1 METTKLNDQQ
11 FNTKKAL
18 VPFLRRIASYA
29 WKYPR
34 WVIGLLF
41 WVMVVA
47 VADALFPLLLKGTI
61 DNAITPQLEALK
73 LAQDQGTQY
82 VLDFSLVY
90 YYTGLFLLVGLIQA
104 VGVYLFIR
112 YAGRIQ
118 EYVMHDLRK
127 DMFDRLQKLSF
138 SFYDRSASGWL
149 LTRLTSD
156 TDRVAEV
163 ISWGLLEAFWGISMI
178 SFCLIILFWYSWK
191 LGLVIAL
198 SIPFMLLVSV
208 KIRMLVLQYSRDS
221 RKINSELTATFSEHI
236 NGIVVNKS
244 TAQEARVSKEFQALS
259 ARMQGASYRAAYYTA
274 MYIPLVI
281 LTGSFASA
289 FVIYFGGSMALAVP
303 AMITVGTL
311 VAALDYANKIFIP
324 IVDISMFYARAQ
336 GSLSAGERIFSLI
349 DEPLEIKDSETATN
363 FAPIQGNIQ
372 FDQVD
377 FYYNKDQT
385 ILKDFNLTIKAG
397 ESIALVGATGEGKST
412 IANLVA
418 RFYEPKAGSLKID
431 GIDYKTK
438 TLKSLRKQL
447 GMVLQTPHLFM
458 GTIRDNIR
466 YAKKDAS
473 DAEITATLDLLGA
486 THFVAR
492 LDEEVGEEGENLSM
506 GEKQL
511 ISFARAILPN
521 PKILI
526 MDEATSSI
534 DTITEAKIQQSIQQM
549 LENRTA
555 IIIAHRLSTI
565 KNCDRI
571 LVIQKGGIIED
582 GSHQVLMNKKGTYYN
597 LYTKQLRAEKV
608 LE

>member
-1 METTKLNDQQ
+1 MKTTKLSDQQ

-18 VPFLRRIASYA
+18 VPFLKRIALYA

-47 VADALFPLLLKGTI
+47 IADALFPLLLKVMI

-73 LAQDQGTQY
+73 FAQDQGTQY
-82 VLDFSLVY
+82 ILDFSLIY
-90 YYTGLFLLVGLIQA
+90 YYTGIFLVVGFVQA
-104 VGVYLFIR
+104 VGVYWFIR

-178 SFCLIILFWYSWK
+178 SFCLLVLFFYSWK
-191 LGLVIAL
+191 LGLIVAL

-208 KIRMLVLQYSRDS
+208 KIRMLVLQYSRAS
-221 RKINSELTATFSEHI
+221 RKINSELTAAFSEHI
-236 NGIVVNKS
+236 NGIIVNKS
-244 TAQEARVSKEFQALS
+244 TAQEARVSREFQALTS
-259 ARMQGASYRAAYYTA
+259 RMQGASYRASYYTA

-281 LTGSFASA
+281 LTGSFAAA
-289 FVIYFGGSMALAVP
+289 FVVYFGGNMALAVP
-303 AMITVGTL
+303 AIITVGTL
-311 VAALDYANKIFIP
+311 VAALDYATKIFIP

-349 DEPLEIKDSETATN
+349 DEPLDIKDAD
-363 FAPIQGNIQ
+363 FASDFDPIRGAIQ

-377 FYYNKDQT
+377 FYYNKEQA
-385 ILKDFNLTIKAG
+385 ILKNFNLTIKAG

-412 IANLVA
+412 IANLIA
-418 RFYEPKAGSLKID
+418 RFYEPKAGSLRID
-431 GIDYKTK
+431 GVDYKTK

-447 GMVLQTPHLFM
+447 GIVLQTPHLFK
-458 GTIRDNIR
+458 GTIRDNIS
-466 YAKKDAS
+466 YARKEAT
-473 DAEITATLDLLGA
+473 DAEIKATLNLVGA
-486 THFVAR
+486 NHFAAR

-571 LVIQKGGIIED
+571 LVIQKGNIFED
-582 GSHQVLMNKKGTYYN
+582 GSHYQLMAKKGKYYD
-597 LYTKQLRAEKV
+597 LYTKQLSAEQIGK
-608 LE
+608 

>member
-1 METTKLNDQQ
+1 METTKFTDQQ
-11 FNTKKAL
+11 FNTQKAL
-18 VPFLRRIASYA
+18 GPFLRRIASYA

-34 WVIGLLF
+34 WVLGLLF

-73 LAQDQGTQY
+73 LAQDQGTKY

-90 YYTGLFLLVGLIQA
+90 YYTGLFLVVGFIQA
-104 VGVYLFIR
+104 IGVYLFIR

-178 SFCLIILFWYSWK
+178 SFCLIVLFFYSWK
-191 LGLVIAL
+191 LGLIVAL
-198 SIPFMLLVSV
+198 TIPFMLLISI

-244 TAQEARVSKEFQALS
+244 TAQEARVSKEFKQLS
-259 ARMQGASYRAAYYTA
+259 GRMQKASYHAAYYTS

-289 FVIYFGGSMALAVP
+289 FVVYFGGNMVLAVP
-303 AMITVGTL
+303 AIITVGTL

-324 IVDISMFYARAQ
+324 IIDISMFYARAQ

-349 DEPLEIKDSETATN
+349 DEPLDIKNTADATD
-363 FAPIQGNIQ
+363 FEAIKGAIK
-372 FDQVD
+372 FEQVD
-377 FYYNKDQT
+377 FYYNKEQS
-385 ILKDFNLTIKAG
+385 ILKDFNLNIKAG

-418 RFYEPKAGSLKID
+418 RFYEPKAGCLKID
-431 GIDYKTK
+431 GIDYKSK

-447 GMVLQTPHLFM
+447 GMVLQTPHLFI

-466 YAKKDAS
+466 YAKKEAS
-473 DAEITATLDLLGA
+473 DAEITATLNLVGA
-486 THFVAR
+486 NHFIAR

-534 DTITEAKIQQSIQQM
+534 DTITEAKIQESIQQM

-571 LVIQKGGIIED
+571 LVIEKGTIIED
-582 GSHQVLMNKKGTYYN
+582 GSHQALMQKKGTYYK

>member
-1 METTKLNDQQ
+1 MKTTKLVDQK
-11 FNTKKAL
+11 FDNKRAL
-18 VPFLRRIASYA
+18 LPFLKRIGRYA

-34 WVIGLLF
+34 WVLGLLF

-47 VADALFPLLLKGTI
+47 VADALFPLLLKVTI
-61 DNAITPQLEALK
+61 DDAITPQLEAIK
-73 LAQDQGTQY
+73 LAQDQGLTY
-82 VLDFSLVY
+82 DLDFYLIY
-90 YYTGLFLLVGLIQA
+90 YYTGLFLLVGIVQA
-104 VGVYLFIR
+104 IGVYLFIR

-163 ISWGLLEAFWGISMI
+163 ISWGLLEAFWGVSMI
-178 SFCLIILFWYSWK
+178 SFCLMVLFFYSWK
-191 LGLVIAL
+191 LGLIVAL
-198 SIPFMLLVSV
+198 SIPFMLLISV
-208 KIRMLVLQYSRDS
+208 KIRMLVLEYSRAS

-244 TAQEARVSKEFQALS
+244 TAQEKRVSREFQVLS
-259 ARMQGASYRAAYYTA
+259 GRMQRASYRASYYTA

-281 LTGSFASA
+281 LTGSFAAA
-289 FVIYFGGSMALAVP
+289 FVVYFGGKMVLAVP
-303 AMITVGTL
+303 AIITVGTL
-311 VAALDYANKIFIP
+311 VAALDYATKIFIP

-336 GSLSAGERIFSLI
+336 SSLSAGERIFSLI
-349 DEPLEIKDSETATN
+349 DEPLDIKDSPTATD
-363 FAPIQGNIQ
+363 FEAIQGSIQ

-377 FYYNKDQT
+377 FYYNPEQA
-385 ILKDFNLTIKAG
+385 ILSNFNLNVKAG

-418 RFYEPKAGSLKID
+418 RFYEPKAGKLKID
-431 GIDYKTK
+431 GIDYTTK

-447 GMVLQTPHLFM
+447 GMVLQTPHLFI

-466 YAKKDAS
+466 YAKKEAT
-473 DAEITATLDLLGA
+473 DAEIIQTLDLIGA
-486 THFVAR
+486 TYFMDR

-571 LVIQKGGIIED
+571 LVIQKGTILED
-582 GSHQVLMNKKGTYYN
+582 GNHQTLMSKKGKYYD
-597 LYTKQLRAEKV
+597 LYTKQLRSEQI
-608 LE
+608 LS

>member
-1 METTKLNDQQ
+1 METRKFTDQQ
-11 FNTKKAL
+11 FNTQKAL
-18 VPFLRRIASYA
+18 GPFLIRIASYA

-34 WVIGLLF
+34 WVLGLLF

-61 DNAITPQLEALK
+61 DHAITPQLEALK
-73 LAQDQGTQY
+73 LAQDQGNEY
-82 VLDFSLVY
+82 VLDFSVIY
-90 YYTGLFLLVGLIQA
+90 YYTGLFLVVGIIQA

-118 EYVMHDLRK
+118 EYVMHDLRR

-163 ISWGLLEAFWGISMI
+163 ISWGLLEAFWGVSMI
-178 SFCLIILFWYSWK
+178 SFCLIVLFFYSWK
-191 LGLVIAL
+191 LGLIVAL
-198 SIPFMLLVSV
+198 TIPFMLLISI

-259 ARMQGASYRAAYYTA
+259 GRMQKASYHAAYYTS

-289 FVIYFGGSMALAVP
+289 FVVYFGGNMVLAVP
-303 AMITVGTL
+303 SIITVGTL

-324 IVDISMFYARAQ
+324 IIDISMFYARAQ

-349 DEPLEIKDSETATN
+349 DEPLDIKNSASATD
-363 FAPIQGNIQ
+363 FEAIKGSIQ
-372 FDQVD
+372 FEQVD
-377 FYYNKDQT
+377 FYYNKEQS

-418 RFYEPKAGSLKID
+418 RFYEPKAGCLRID
-431 GIDYKTK
+431 GMDYKTK

-473 DAEITATLDLLGA
+473 DAEIIATLDLVGA
-486 THFVAR
+486 SHFIAR
-492 LDEEVGEEGENLSM
+492 LEEEVGEEGENLSM

-571 LVIQKGGIIED
+571 LVIQKGNIIED
-582 GSHQVLMNKKGTYYN
+582 GSHQALMHKKGAYYN